1 MNPEATIILIGIL
14 VSWTCGLLGVFLV
27 VRRMSMLGDAISHAV
42 LPGIVLSYLF
52 MGERNS
58 ILLMAGAALSGVLVT
73 VLIET
78 LTRKARMQ
86 EQASVGISFT
96 LFFAIGII
104 LVSLY
109 SGNVDIDAD
118 CVLYGEIAMTPFDK
132 WSWMQRDMG
141 SRHLAVLT
149 GVLMVLGAAIFM
161 GYKGLMVTSFNAEFA
176 LASGVAAAAWHYV
189 LMSGVALVT
198 VVSFEAVGAI
208 LVVGFL
214 AIPPATAWIWTKRL
228 PNMILLTLLFGALS
242 AVSGFYVARL
252 LDSSISASMTV
263 VALLIFLFSLLLQKV
278 KQKRVLDP
286 GRQRSPHQVF
296 YKR

>member
-1 MNPEATIILIGIL
+1 MNPEGTIIMIGIL
-14 VSWTCGLLGVFLV
+14 VSWICGLLGVFLV

-58 ILLMAGAALSGVLVT
+58 LLLMVGAAISGVLVT
-73 VLIET
+73 VLIEA

-118 CVLYGEIAMTPFDK
+118 CVLYGEIAMTPFDQ
-132 WSWMQRDMG
+132 WNWLGMNMG
-141 SRHLAVLT
+141 SRHLAILA
-149 GVLMVLGAAIFM
+149 GVFLLLVTAMMM
-161 GYKGLMVTSFNAEFA
+161 GYKGLMITSFNAEFA

-189 LMSGVALVT
+189 LMSGVALAT

-228 PNMILLTLLFGALS
+228 PNMIALTLSFGALS
-242 AVSGFYVARL
+242 AVCGYYVAKA

-263 VALLIFLFSLLLQKV
+263 VALLIFLISLVFKRA
-278 KQKRVLDP
+278 KQKGILKSVK
-286 GRQRSPHQVF
+286 QRSPHQAF
-296 YKR
+296 SRT